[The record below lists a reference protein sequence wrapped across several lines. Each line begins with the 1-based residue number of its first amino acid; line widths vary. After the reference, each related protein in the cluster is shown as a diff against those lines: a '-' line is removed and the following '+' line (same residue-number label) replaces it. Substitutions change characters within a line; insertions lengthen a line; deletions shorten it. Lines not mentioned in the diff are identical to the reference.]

1 MTRPLHALPNSSYQ
15 PACRMSYLPHLPP
28 SLRRPPPSHFP
39 PAVVAAF
46 STRCF
51 NFLLRQMQ
59 KLLAAVMKFIRSLYR
74 LPPFMLR
81 PAHSPC
87 CLAPLTKF
95 VDVDYHFQV
104 LTFHFQFVR
113 QAQKMLYFLCLRKV
127 ERQQALLPAPCC
139 LFFPFPVPLLQ
150 ETTVSWALL
159 SRLSAICGILY
170 CAQACLLLLRAVV
183 DCGII

>member
-1 MTRPLHALPNSSYQ
+1 MRCLIVATSQ
-15 PACRMSYLPHLPP
+15 PAGYLKNTYLPLP
-28 SLRRPPPSHFP
+28 SSPPPNHFP

-87 CLAPLTKF
+87 CLALLTKF

-127 ERQQALLPAPCC
+127 ERQQAQLQPAPCS
-139 LFFPFPVPLLQ
+139 LLSLLPFPC
-150 ETTVSWALL
+150 
-159 SRLSAICGILY
+159 SAVTGDD
-170 CAQACLLLLRAVV
+170 R
-183 DCGII
+183 